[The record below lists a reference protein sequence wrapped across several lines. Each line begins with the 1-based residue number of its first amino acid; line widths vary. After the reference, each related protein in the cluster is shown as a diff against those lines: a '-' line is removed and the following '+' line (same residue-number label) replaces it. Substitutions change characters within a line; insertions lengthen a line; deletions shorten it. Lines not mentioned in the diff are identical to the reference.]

1 MMGELIMG
9 LRADGLTM
17 FNLTFANTL
26 LNLNSELPLLW
37 LNTQWGRS
45 SNNALLSQILLD
57 LTAIGKK
64 KSGTN
69 LLIS

>member
-45 SNNALLSQILLD
+45 SNDALLSQILLD

-64 KSGTN
+64 SGTN